1 MSSGLASARRYAAPR
16 VAVISSAKMVR
27 AHLELRPRLLAALW
41 LAMVTSGCASL
52 AAPEEWMSGEMV
64 GSGGNAA
71 GSNAGGGGGA
81 VTSSTAGGATSAG
94 GSGGGPGTG
103 GSGDECVAPAPDWS
117 VYFSPTSKH
126 CYGART
132 VAETEWE
139 LARLYCADEF
149 AADLAVITD
158 MAEQTE
164 IRDYLNGFD
173 PLLEF
178 WIGLYRTQDA
188 WMWAPNN
195 APLTGYFGWGMS
207 QPSEDGVTVEDCVML
222 DGNLNWFWNNIEC
235 GLIKYALCER
245 PPS

>member
-1 MSSGLASARRYAAPR
+1 
-16 VAVISSAKMVR
+16 MVR
-27 AHLELRPRLLAALW
+27 TRPELRPALAAAFW

-52 AAPEEWMSGEMV
+52 AAPDEWMSGEVV

-71 GSNAGGGGGA
+71 GGNAGGGGGA

-94 GSGGGPGTG
+94 GSGRGSGGGLGGG
-103 GSGDECVAPAPDWS
+103 GSADECVPPAPDWS

-132 VAETEWE
+132 VAETDWD
-139 LARLYCADEF
+139 LARVYCADEF
-149 AADLAVITD
+149 AGDLAVITD
-158 MAEQTE
+158 MAVQTE
-164 IRDYLNGFD
+164 IRDYLDGFD
-173 PLLEF
+173 PLLDF
-178 WIGLYRTQDA
+178 WMGLYRTQNA
-188 WMWAPNN
+188 WMWASNN
-195 APLTGYFGWGMS
+195 TPLTGYFGWGTS
-207 QPSEDGVTVEDCVML
+207 QPSEDGVTPEDCVML